1 MKRWLIIWCVFAVG
15 LVGSVGDSSA
25 NSVATEQ
32 SDDIICFTAT
42 FESAGVRV
50 WDQDPAL
57 RGFVT
62 EAKRRGLNCGVGLPA
77 SKMGLAFVKK
87 NQGQQV

>member
-42 FESAGVRV
+42 FESAGVSCPISASSQQKV
-50 WDQDPAL
+50 WKQQADGQAQRYWKGNGFDEL
-57 RGFVT
+57 RQSC
-62 EAKRRGLNCGVGLPA
+62 KHH
-77 SKMGLAFVKK
+77 
-87 NQGQQV
+87 